1 MRYSMIRSLCRWTL
15 LLVHIV
21 SVRTFRAAPGTLALK
36 RGLRT
41 SQRCL
46 VPRYGQG
53 LPYMVPKM
61 ALDDSED
68 HGHGSLPV
76 KHSPA
81 FSRRAALVGAA
92 AFLLGAKAPSRTAVA
107 ETAVLD
113 APSTAPPALTGVTT
127 PPAPKCNTAISHLVA
142 ADGAELFL
150 IGTAH
155 ISKDSA
161 ILVRDVIRA
170 GASLHRHTLPCWERC
185 GSLAHSNPG
194 RCPLSRAWPAATV
207 KPDAVM
213 VELDESR
220 VRSVKAATAAADP
233 AVGAAADGAAPPPPP
248 PPPKT
253 VWELVQR
260 EAARPGAGVG
270 QKVRNIEAGL
280 IGMAISTLYT
290 KLNTMGFSS
299 GEELATGIR
308 EVRRAPRSH
317 ASRRA
322 ARSVSRFGAGAQGRA
337 AGARIILGDRPVAQ
351 VSSLG
356 YELFRL

>member
-53 LPYMVPKM
+53 LPYMVPKR

-322 ARSVSRFGAGAQGRA
+322 ARSVSRFGAGG
-337 AGARIILGDRPVAQ
+337 AGAGCRRADHPRRPPRRA
-351 VSSLG
+351 G
-356 YELFRL
+356 ELFRL

>member
-1 MRYSMIRSLCRWTL
+1 
-15 LLVHIV
+15 
-21 SVRTFRAAPGTLALK
+21 
-36 RGLRT
+36 
-41 SQRCL
+41 
-46 VPRYGQG
+46 
-53 LPYMVPKM
+53 MVPKM

-170 GASLHRHTLPCWERC
+170 GASLHRHTLPMLGTLRQPRALQ
-185 GSLAHSNPG
+185 S
-194 RCPLSRAWPAATV
+194 RPLSAEPRVACCDSQARRRHGRAR
-207 KPDAVM
+207 
-213 VELDESR
+213 R
-220 VRSVKAATAAADP
+220 VARAERQGCHGRRRP
-233 AVGAAADGAAPPPPP
+233 CRRRRCRWCPRPPPPP

-260 EAARPGAGVG
+260 EARAARARASGRRYATSRPGSS
-270 QKVRNIEAGL
+270 
-280 IGMAISTLYT
+280 GMAISTLYT